1 MIERFYLK
9 NHLSFEEVELSLND
23 GLNLFSGPSGSGKS
37 VLMRSILA
45 SFGLENSDADVS
57 EVTIVNQKNFDSVY
71 SDEEFVV
78 FKQLKKE
85 KVRYFI
91 NNQSISKKLISK
103 ESSNFL
109 RHLNTKDFSDFN
121 AENLLSMLDEFIIQS
136 DTSHE
141 VDLLEFQRLYKEYK
155 DVVSQLE
162 IILEEQKRII
172 ELKEFASFEI
182 QKIESVNPKIGED
195 EELQKIKKEL
205 SQKEKIE
212 KKIID
217 AQAIFNFEHSVNEV
231 ISALD
236 VDSSFFD
243 DSMNELRALFDNT
256 LEKLNNL
263 DDIEV
268 EEVLDR
274 IEDLASLKK
283 RHLSIEG
290 ALEYLEVKKRELE
303 HYESIDITK
312 DDFSDKK
319 IVLQKQLEALAQKI
333 SSRRLAILDIV
344 NNKINVYAQDLY
356 LETLLFGIEKIDLN
370 SSGINDVTIT
380 YNNTSFKNMSSGEF
394 NRLRLALLALKSEV
408 MDSHGGILMLD
419 EIDANLSGEESMSV
433 AKVLKILAKRF
444 QILAISH
451 QPQLSS
457 MADSHFL
464 VYKENKKS
472 CVKLLHK
479 KERVSE
485 IARMISAGDITKEA
499 IDYAS
504 KLLEVF

>member
-45 SFGLENSDADVS
+45 SFGLENSDAALS
-57 EVTIVNQKNFDSVY
+57 EVTIVNQKNSDSVF
-71 SDEEFVV
+71 SDDEFLV

-91 NNQSISKKLISK
+91 NNQSVSKKVISK

-121 AENLLSMLDEFIIQS
+121 AENLLLMLDEFVIKS
-136 DTSHE
+136 DTKHKG
-141 VDLLEFQRLYKEYK
+141 DLLEFQRLYKEYK
-155 DVVSQLE
+155 DVVAQLDT
-162 IILEEQKRII
+162 ILEEQRRII

-182 QKIESVNPKIGED
+182 QKIESVNPQIGED
-195 EELQKIKKEL
+195 EELQKIKKDL

-212 KKIID
+212 KKIFD

-231 ISALD
+231 LSTLD
-236 VDSSFFD
+236 VESSFFD
-243 DSMNELRALFDNT
+243 DAMNELRALFDTT
-256 LEKLNNL
+256 LEKLNDL

-274 IEDLASLKK
+274 IEALASLKK

-290 ALEYLEVKKRELE
+290 ALEYLETKKRELA
-303 HYESIDITK
+303 HYESIETTK
-312 DDFSDKK
+312 NDFLEKK
-319 IVLQKQLEALAQKI
+319 MELKKQLDDLAEKI
-333 SSRRLAILDIV
+333 SSSRAAVIDSI
-344 NNKINVYAQDLY
+344 NSKINVYAEDLY
-356 LETLLFGIEKIDLN
+356 LDRLQFAIERIELN
-370 SSGINDVTIT
+370 SGGVDDVTIT
-380 YNNTSFKNMSSGEF
+380 YNSTSFKNMSSGEF

-408 MDSHGGILMLD
+408 MESHGGILMLD

-433 AKVLKILAKRF
+433 AKVLKILARRF

-464 VYKENKKS
+464 VYKENKQS
-472 CVKLLHK
+472 CVKLLQK
-479 KERVSE
+479 KERVNE
-485 IARMISAGDITKEA
+485 IARMISAGEITKEA
-499 IDYAS
+499 LSYAS
-504 KLLEVF
+504 KLLEI